1 MCIVTIADR
10 AGVPFALSYNKR
22 MSTLPRSPRPETLA
36 AFAAVRAGLA
46 VAQRRTGAD
55 QVTAKDGIDIVTGAD
70 VAAEQAIRQVL
81 AEHFPQLPIVGEEGG
96 EPQPQSGAYW
106 LVDPICGTRNY
117 ASRLALYCT
126 NIALIEDGVATVAAI
141 GDGGTSEVHYAER
154 GRGSFCARSEG
165 DIPLT
170 ARDGTVIGLEL
181 GGKPPYRDP
190 ALGRLLAG
198 IAADGRFY
206 PRLLG
211 TTLDFV
217 KVASGDMAGLLL
229 LTDTADPLHTA
240 AGCLLAEEAGALV
253 TDRSGAG
260 WTLGTTTLVVA
271 ATSELQV
278 ELLRYLG

>member
-1 MCIVTIADR
+1 
-10 AGVPFALSYNKR
+10 

-46 VAQRRTGAD
+46 VAQRRTGAE
-55 QVTAKDGIDIVTGAD
+55 QITAKDGIDIVTGAD

-81 AEHFPQLPIVGEEGG
+81 TEHFPQLPIVGEEGG
-96 EPQPQSGAYW
+96 ESQPQSGVYW

-117 ASRLALYCT
+117 ASRLGLYCT
-126 NIALIEDGVATVAAI
+126 NVALIEDGIATIAAI

-154 GRGSFCARSEG
+154 GRGAFCARTEG

-170 ARDGTVIGLEL
+170 ARDGTVIGIEL

-190 ALGRLLAG
+190 VFGKLITGL
-198 IAADGRFY
+198 AADGRFY

-260 WTLGTTTLVVA
+260 WTLATTTLVVA
-271 ATSELQV
+271 ANSELHA
-278 ELLRYLG
+278 ELLRRLR